1 MPIFLLELFSIL
13 LIAYG
18 LFLIAIPLGL
28 IFVGLSVLLFTAAY
42 ERGRGKAK

>member
-1 MPIFLLELFSIL
+1 MPIFLLEVVSIV

-28 IFVGLSVLLFTAAY
+28 IFVGLSILLFTAAY
-42 ERGRGKAK
+42 ERGRKGK

>member
-1 MPIFLLELFSIL
+1 MIIFLLEVFSIL

-42 ERGRGKAK
+42 ERGRKGK

>member
-1 MPIFLLELFSIL
+1 MPIFLLEVFSIL

-18 LFLIAIPLGL
+18 LFLLSIPLGL
-28 IFVGLSVLLFTAAY
+28 IFIGLSVLLFTAAY

>member
-1 MPIFLLELFSIL
+1 MPIFLLEVFSIL

-28 IFVGLSVLLFTAAY
+28 IFVGLSVLLFTVAY
-42 ERGRGKAK
+42 ERGRKGK